1 MNFNNLDLLSAYQ
14 EGGNTKIEEQ
24 VSGRYVK
31 GVAQPEQH
39 DVNAEVE
46 KNEFIQYPDKEIS
59 QVDPKGNSHA
69 QGGEMMKLPPET
81 KILSDNIEIGKEV
94 SSKLGDMFDIPL
106 KSTDTIAKAMEKIRK
121 SIGMEGIL
129 IRMEEYLVKIKENN
143 KVKDKDTKR
152 VNEEFLANKIYEIEQ
167 ERNQKKQL
175 ENQIFDFLFNVQET
189 RKQAEEMGHP
199 DHQNIRKRPP
209 LEQPTEEEMAE
220 YEQMKAAKKPKNL
233 ARPGQQGP
241 ESMQVMV
248 ENGGRLIE
256 VFFDG
261 GSPYVGNVNDMQALE
276 IQAMQD
282 DYDTLDEFLYGSY
295 ADGGGIPQR
304 YKSKGF
310 TKVGVKKRA
319 PSGAKHK
326 WEVLARKK
334 VGGKT
339 RYKIVKGGF
348 RGMKDF
354 KSHKDPKRKKRFWDR
369 MGGKNSPKAK
379 DPFSPLYWHKR
390 FGTWEEGGETTPP
403 VTKHQV
409 SYMIDPDIAGGGG
422 GTGPRSGGKPS
433 DVAPEAN
440 LTNQQKASIINSLRG
455 GSANTGHLF
464 SFFQQGG
471 ETASEYAKRMGM
483 DWPEG
488 VKDPVYN
495 AETKMWDFDDGTPS
509 ISKGDARQLAIQ
521 INQGQPIPDAYK
533 VAENIRNQGGV
544 ASTPINPSE
553 EQQAAGSNTGGP
565 TTIYDPQPIDVGGV
579 PHYEVEVDGKT
590 YLLEAGKTSTIQ
602 TADGKQYKIDMGDVV
617 SNEFNVDT
625 RQEAGY
631 KTGFS
636 TESDIRPYRGADKSA
651 IDAQTAALDADL
663 APFFQAIEDG
673 TLQAD
678 PETGKFN
685 LPLTVRGGSS
695 SRKMALGQTKRE
707 LQYSFDDLIQYY
719 PELEGQVG
727 FIQPDGSIDP
737 MKETNQV
744 ALPAGF
750 HNVFGEDFDPS
761 NIQSINLGELS
772 SDDISNIGNDAL
784 AYNRNRTEYED
795 VLLPYL
801 ESKGYNID
809 QFNVSNEMLPY
820 RTAEETAAD
829 LGIDYAKIKEGDFS
843 ELSERL
849 GREVK
854 SADEAERFL
863 LDAAQFS
870 GIGGQSE
877 GEMTSLVTEI
887 TPEELPE
894 PIPQLEK
901 DPAYYGGPLLL
912 STPRRIGPDP
922 MMVGPFIM
930 PEYDR
935 VSALKVSP
943 QAGYQENTK
952 QLGAGMDI
960 MTQSVGSQVGSNVA
974 NIFGQ
979 SAENINKLTATT
991 NAQNFQYADS
1001 AQRTNAQIDQAE
1013 QIARTE
1019 ALTRFGGESM
1029 QAYAN
1034 TLADRRAYL
1043 NTLEEDR
1050 RARDREAREL
1060 NIYDAIYPQYTFDMF
1075 GNVLFDPE
1083 REGDFYVPSTTL
1095 GQQIYASAQGTSG
1108 STEEIDDNFD
1118 SRTIDGV
1125 RYVRLPDEYQG

>member
-81 KILSDNIEIGKEV
+81 KILSDNIEIGKEI

-143 KVKDKDTKR
+143 EVKDKDTKR

-233 ARPGQQGP
+233 SRPGQQGP

-261 GSPYVGNVNDMQALE
+261 GSPFVGNINDMQALE

-310 TKVGVKKRA
+310 TKVGTKKRA

-369 MGGKNSPKAK
+369 MGGKNSPKAR

-390 FGTWEEGGETTPP
+390 FGTWEEGGETPP
-403 VTKHQV
+403 VNKHQ
-409 SYMIDPDIAGGGG
+409 SYFIDPDIAGGLGS
-422 GTGPRSGGKPS
+422 TGPRTVTAE
-433 DVAPEAN
+433 DVNRESN
-440 LTNQQKASIINSLRG
+440 RLSNQQKASVLNNLRG

-495 AETKMWDFDDGTPS
+495 EETKMWDFEDGTPS
-509 ISKGDARQLAIQ
+509 ISKGDARQLAVQ

-553 EQQAAGSNTGGP
+553 EQQAAGSNTEGP

-602 TADGKQYKIDMGDVV
+602 TADGNQYKIDMGDVV

-651 IDAQTAALDADL
+651 IDAQTSALDTDL

-685 LPLTVRGGSS
+685 LPLTIRGGSS

-707 LQYSFDDLIQYY
+707 LQYSFDDLLQYY

-761 NIQSINLGELS
+761 TIQNVNLGELS
-772 SDDISNIGNDAL
+772 SDDVSNIGNDAL

-820 RTAEETAAD
+820 KTAQETASD

-849 GREVK
+849 GREIT
-854 SADEAERFL
+854 SSDEAERFL

-887 TPEELPE
+887 TPEEPRDE
-894 PIPQLEK
+894 IPPLIQD
-901 DPAYYGGPLLL
+901 DPVMGGPLLL

-922 MMVGPFIM
+922 MMTGPFIM

-1108 STEEIDDNFD
+1108 STEDIDKNFD
-1118 SRTIDGV
+1118 TRTVDGIT
-1125 RYVRLPDEYQG
+1125 YVRAPDSYQS